1 MYKSKKG
8 MVKKGKKKMSYKAT
22 KVSGPKRTMKKVS
35 VRKKR

>member
-8 MVKKGKKKMSYKAT
+8 TVKKGKKKMSYKVS
-22 KVSGPKRTMKKVS
+22 KVSGPKRSMKKVS